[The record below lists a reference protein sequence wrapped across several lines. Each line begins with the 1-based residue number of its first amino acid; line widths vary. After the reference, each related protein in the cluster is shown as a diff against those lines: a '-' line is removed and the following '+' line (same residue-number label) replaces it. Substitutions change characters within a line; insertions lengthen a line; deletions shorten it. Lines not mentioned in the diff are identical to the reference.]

1 MSLEDNNLVDAIMNE
16 MERNNGSY
24 NEENGRFTG
33 AKQFAQRD
41 DRAPPSYQPQ
51 HKLSA
56 LQEEFLQ
63 LIRENQEL
71 TEMISNDPVNSA
83 KINQILNHEEYLPSL
98 MENRSI
104 VPMVIRDLL
113 QEQDQPEP
121 NIKSTPDADHQEI
134 TPTPVNEQ
142 IPTTS
147 IVMPPYLTEEK
158 ESNLTDFII
167 GPVLAAIAFFL
178 VTNTPL
184 LYYIGRI
191 PYLGAYLVG
200 NKLMTSLVL
209 VMAIFIIGSLLI
221 DIVGLI

>member
-16 MERNNGSY
+16 MERDNGSY

-33 AKQFAQRD
+33 AKQFAHANRD
-41 DRAPPSYQPQ
+41 DRTPPSHQPQ

-71 TEMISNDPVNSA
+71 TEMIANDPVNSA

-113 QEQDQPEP
+113 QDQPEP
-121 NIKSTPDADHQEI
+121 NTKSTPA
-134 TPTPVNEQ
+134 TPQ
-142 IPTTS
+142 
-147 IVMPPYLTEEK
+147 
-158 ESNLTDFII
+158 
-167 GPVLAAIAFFL
+167 LAANRPMNHQHWQPL
-178 VTNTPL
+178 YNLPL
-184 LYYIGRI
+184 LKVNR
-191 PYLGAYLVG
+191 
-200 NKLMTSLVL
+200 KVL
-209 VMAIFIIGSLLI
+209 
-221 DIVGLI
+221 

>member
-41 DRAPPSYQPQ
+41 DRTPPSYQPQ

-113 QEQDQPEP
+113 QDQPEP
-121 NIKSTPDADHQEI
+121 NTKSTPDADHQEI

-191 PYLGAYLVG
+191 PYLGTYLVG